1 MKDEN
6 SEQDKGDIEIDVDQW
21 LFVIMA
27 MTRDKESKEALIQ
40 RMCKD
45 TGLPPEKVEKV
56 ITALLQ
62 ILSESSRTN
71 LN

>member
-1 MKDEN
+1 MEN
-6 SEQDKGDIEIDVDQW
+6 PEQDNGDIEIDVDQW

-27 MTRDKESKEALIQ
+27 MTRDKESKDALVQ
-40 RMCKD
+40 RMCTQ
-45 TGLPPEKVEKV
+45 TGFSPEKVEKI

-62 ILSESSRTN
+62 ALSERSRTN

>member
-1 MKDEN
+1 MKDES
-6 SEQDKGDIEIDVDQW
+6 SEQDKGNIDIDVDQW

-27 MTRDKESKEALIQ
+27 MTRDNKSKEALIQ

-45 TGLPPEKVEKV
+45 TGLPLEKVEKV